1 MVARAPEMRRGAH
14 DRSFDLRA
22 LLRLAVWG
30 GAATVALGLVGLAS
44 YTNVGSQRLMLA
56 LAPSSGPTTAQL
68 AARSNENE
76 SETRRLAAAV
86 QSLDAERE
94 RLLTRITSLER
105 NVEDI
110 TGSIRRQGA
119 STGSASAPPMEA
131 KPSPPEIETSPES
144 TNPVAALSSDQ
155 PNNAAAKA
163 KVEFGVDIGGAGN
176 FDGLRLLWKSTR
188 DAQPALLDSLHPLVL
203 VRENRRTRA
212 AELRLLIGP
221 FADAEAAGR
230 LCSMLGGAHRSCQPM
245 LFEGQELSMLAE
257 AEARSVAPPT
267 RRPAATPKTV
277 RQNPQQKSPVN

>member
-1 MVARAPEMRRGAH
+1 MRMVARAPEMRRGVH
-14 DRSFDLRA
+14 NRSFDLRA

-30 GAATVALGLVGLAS
+30 GAATLALGLVGLAS

-56 LAPSSGPTTAQL
+56 LAPSSTPTTAQL
-68 AARSNENE
+68 AAQSIKND

-144 TNPVAALSSDQ
+144 TNPVAALSPDQ

-230 LCSMLGGAHRSCQPM
+230 LCSMLGGAHRSWQ
-245 LFEGQELSMLAE
+245 
-257 AEARSVAPPT
+257 
-267 RRPAATPKTV
+267 RRPKLDQSRRLHAG
-277 RQNPQQKSPVN
+277 RQRRRKRYGKIPSRNHQ